1 MLELNKSIIEKME
14 MAVNGKGYK
23 RNQIF
28 EVLASVLNGKATRM
42 SVWSGTTQAII
53 VNDTLITICMRK
65 DKLVRIDTH
74 TEERIEMHQIKR
86 GIWTILG
93 KGEVPE
99 ADTVVA
105 DTVETEEDIDDA
117 PADTVVADTVETEE
131 DIDLKIAKH
140 KKDMLNKIK
149 ATFKDDL
156 KYISYGLGIFYI
168 TLEDDDYSNTY
179 SIFYERDIEDTKND
193 FYNRV

>member
-23 RNQIF
+23 RNKLF
-28 EVLASVLNGKATRM
+28 EVLASVLNGEATRT
-42 SVWSGTTQAII
+42 SVWCGGTTQAIK

-74 TEERIEMHQIKR
+74 TEERIEMYQIKK
-86 GIWTILG
+86 GVWTILG

-99 ADTVVA
+99 VDTIVA
-105 DTVETEEDIDDA
+105 DTVE
-117 PADTVVADTVETEE
+117 VEG

-149 ATFKDDL
+149 TTFKDDL
-156 KYISYGLGIFYI
+156 KHISYGLGVFYI

-193 FYNRV
+193 FYNRA